1 MKIAFVYDAVYP
13 WVKGGAEKR
22 VYEIGK
28 RLANK
33 GHEVHWYGI
42 GWWWPEKGQKDIEFD
57 GIHLHG
63 VSRPLDLYTGDRRSI
78 KEAIYFALKLFPK
91 LMEEKFDIIDCQGFP
106 FFSCFT
112 TKIHSLLGKST
123 LIITLHEVWNEYWY
137 DYLGM
142 AGFFGIIIEKA
153 TVNLTDKIISVSV
166 KTKRDLKEIKASERS
181 IVISNGIDFEYIMEI
196 KASQE
201 RSDIIFAGRL
211 IKEKNVDFLI
221 EAVSIIK
228 ERIPDIKCFIVGDG
242 PERAK
247 LEKLTEKLCVQ
258 ENVIFKGFVEDHDDL
273 ITYMKSSKV
282 FVLPSERE
290 GFGIVVLEANAC
302 GLPVITVNHKMN
314 AASDLIID
322 NKNGFVASFSS
333 DEIAEKTLD
342 MIYKKEK
349 IEENCIKMAKMYDWN
364 SIVDSLERYYMSI
377 ADSF

>member
-28 RLANK
+28 RLANR

-42 GWWWPEKGQKDIEFD
+42 GWWWPEKGQRDIKFD

-63 VSRPLDLYTGDRRSI
+63 VSGPLDLYAGDRRSI

-91 LMEEKFDIIDCQGFP
+91 LMGEKFDIIDCQGFP
-106 FFSCFT
+106 FFSCFI

-142 AGFFGIIIEKA
+142 AGFFGMITEKA

-166 KTKRDLKEIKASERS
+166 KTKRDLKEIKTSERS

-211 IKEKNVDFLI
+211 VKEKNVDFLI

-242 PERAK
+242 PERRK
-247 LEKLTEKLCVQ
+247 LEKLTEKLGIQ
-258 ENVIFKGFVEDHDDL
+258 ENVIFKGFVEDHNDL
-273 ITYMKSSKV
+273 ISYMKSSKV

-314 AASDLIID
+314 AASDLIIN

-333 DEIAEKTLD
+333 DDIAEKTVDL
-342 MIYKKEK
+342 IYKKEK